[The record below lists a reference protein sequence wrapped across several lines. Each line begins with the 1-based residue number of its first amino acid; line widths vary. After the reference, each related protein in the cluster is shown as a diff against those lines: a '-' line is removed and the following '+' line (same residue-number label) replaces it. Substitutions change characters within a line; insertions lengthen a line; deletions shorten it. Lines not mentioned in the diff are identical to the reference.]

1 MYKLA
6 FGILLFAG
14 SSMAAGP
21 FIIGVRGGVPLTDIL
36 DSVDNG
42 GGIST
47 ATKNYVV
54 GPTLGVRLPLGFSVE
69 GDALFSRLDVD
80 ARSTTG
86 GSLSFN
92 ADSWEFP
99 VMLKFTAGSQ
109 GIAPFLGA
117 GVSVRHLS
125 DFGDAGRFLA
135 NSFGRDVEI
144 KDNTV
149 GFVLGG
155 GLRFQAG
162 PLAISPEIR
171 YTRWGTNNIGEG
183 FRDFLKTNKNQAQI
197 LLALTF

>member
-1 MYKLA
+1 MHKLA
-6 FGILLFAG
+6 LGILLFAG

-21 FIIGVRGGVPLTDIL
+21 LVIGVRGGVPLIDIL
-36 DSVDNG
+36 DSVQDG

-54 GPTLGVRLPLGFSVE
+54 GPTVGVRLPLGLSVE

-80 ARSTTG
+80 ARGTA

-135 NSFGRDVEI
+135 NTFGRNVEI
-144 KDNTV
+144 KNNTV

-183 FRDFLKTNKNQAQI
+183 FRDFLRSNKNQAQI
-197 LLALTF
+197 LMGLTF

>member
-1 MYKLA
+1 M
-6 FGILLFAG
+6 
-14 SSMAAGP
+14 
-21 FIIGVRGGVPLTDIL
+21 PLTDIL
-36 DSVDNG
+36 DAVDEG
-42 GGIST
+42 GGLST

-54 GPTLGVRLPLGFSVE
+54 GPTLGVHLPLGFSIE

-135 NSFGRDVEI
+135 NTFGRDVDI

-155 GLRFQAG
+155 GFEIPGRPAG
-162 PLAISPEIR
+162 DQP
-171 YTRWGTNNIGEG
+171 
-183 FRDFLKTNKNQAQI
+183 
-197 LLALTF
+197 